1 MGINFK
7 NMKLKVLY
15 LFLVLLSFS
24 QVSFAQPGEVE
35 IKERDGK
42 KFYVHVVQQGNTLW
56 GLHTTYN
63 VPVEDIVKEN
73 PSVESGLA
81 IGQVVWIPVSSDA
94 KTSDTTTNGKN
105 GQTHIVKQ
113 GETLYGISRSYGVS
127 IDELLA
133 LNPSAEQ
140 GLSIGQELIIS
151 KGKGGATQ
159 VKNEIEQQ
167 VNSVPATKVIFK
179 DSLVEH
185 TVMKHETLYSISK
198 RFMVHVDTLVRI
210 NNIQNNKIRTGDVL
224 KIPLKK
230 ESVKEVQVR
239 QVPELSPDKYYD
251 TTLLFPSKEKFRIA
265 VLLPM
270 NYDMNGSVYGITP
283 NAAMNGFTKVA
294 TEFYMGIKFALDSLA
309 NLGLNASVSLFDTK
323 ADSLTTAKVLRKM
336 ESSEWDLII
345 GPLMPAPSKVV
356 ATWAK
361 KHKVPVVFPVPL
373 PLVNLKDNRY
383 IYASVPS
390 DTRLLEGMADELIK
404 NHSKHNI
411 ILVKSGIKSDSINYN
426 IVRKRINEQLNSQA
440 HRPTLLE
447 INLGSSTGKDISSYV
462 KKDMVN
468 IFIVPSKNR
477 VFAANFMTAMNK
489 VRNISKTY
497 DEADIRVYGMR
508 DWDSF
513 DEIKLDYKR
522 RLNLHYPSAVSLNFE
537 EEKVQRFIELFRA
550 KYGTDPDKYAMQGFD
565 VTMDFIRRN
574 FLKDERAHEG
584 VINDFHYSTVGV
596 QNGFENR
603 NVFVVR
609 YNNFVIEEA
618 GRVH

>member
-1 MGINFK
+1 ML
-7 NMKLKVLY
+7 M
-15 LFLVLLSFS
+15 SFS
-24 QVSFAQPGEVE
+24 QISFAQPGEVE

-42 KFYVHVVQQGNTLW
+42 NFYVHVVQQGNTLW

-63 VPVEDIVKEN
+63 IPVDDIVKEN
-73 PSVESGLA
+73 PGVEGGLS
-81 IGQVVWIPVSSDA
+81 IGQVVWIPLASDV
-94 KTSDTTTNGKN
+94 KTVENNAPVTNGS
-105 GQTHIVKQ
+105 QTHIVKQ
-113 GETLYGISRSYGVS
+113 GETLYGISKSYGVT

-140 GLSIGQELIIS
+140 GLSIGQELIVS

-159 VKNEIEQQ
+159 ITKEEQP
-167 VNSVPATKVIFK
+167 VNAVSATKVIFK

-210 NNIQNNKIRTGDVL
+210 NKIQNNKIRTGDVL
-224 KIPLKK
+224 IIPLKK

-239 QVPELSPDKYYD
+239 KVPEPSKDKYFD
-251 TTLLFPSKEKFRIA
+251 TTLLFPSKEKFKIA

-283 NAAMNGFTKVA
+283 NATMNGYTKVA
-294 TEFYMGIKFALDSLA
+294 TEFYMGIKFALDSLE

-323 ADSLTTAKVLRKM
+323 SDSLSTAKVLKKM

-356 ATWAK
+356 AAWAK
-361 KHKVPVVFPVPL
+361 KNKVPVVFPVPL

-383 IYASVPS
+383 VFASVPS
-390 DTRLLEGMADELIK
+390 DTRLLEGMADEIVK
-404 NHSKHNI
+404 NHSTHNI
-411 ILVKSGIKSDSINYN
+411 ILVKSGIKSDSANYN
-426 IVRKRINEQLNSQA
+426 IVRKRINEQLDTLA
-440 HRPTLLE
+440 HRAVLKEVT
-447 INLGSSTGKDISSYV
+447 LGSSSGRDISSYV

-497 DEADIRVYGMR
+497 EEADIRVYGMR
-508 DWDSF
+508 DWDNF

-537 EEKVQRFIELFRA
+537 EDEVQQFIELFRA

-574 FLKDERAHEG
+574 FLKDNRPHEG
-584 VINDFHYSTVGV
+584 VINDFHYSTVGN